1 MAYEKQF
8 IIPDDQ
14 IKRIISGM
22 GTCRIPDTLLVM
34 GRELSTFYRVMPTTY
49 SDSGW
54 RFLSGTETEE
64 YLSRP
69 ELCGTY
75 DLNIAANY
83 FPSVIPLLDSPPY
96 SAYCLDKERNK
107 WADISLSMK
116 WTELE

>member
-1 MAYEKQF
+1 MAYEKKF
-8 IIPDDQ
+8 IIPDEQ
-14 IKRIISGM
+14 IRPIMSGR

-34 GRELSTFYRVMPTTY
+34 GRELTTFYRVMPVNY

-54 RFLSGTETEE
+54 RFLSGTESDE

-69 ELCGTY
+69 EFYGIY

-83 FPSVIPLLDSPPY
+83 FPSIVPLLDSPPY
-96 SAYCLDKERNK
+96 SAYCLDKERGK